1 MDMIDIVSIVII
13 VFSLGVFYWFGRF
26 TYKLIKQHYDIYPL
40 LYGFEEAEKKK
51 KS

>member
-1 MDMIDIVSIVII
+1 MDIIDIMSIVII

-26 TYKLIKQHYDIYPL
+26 TYKLIKQHHDIYPL
-40 LYGFEEAEKKK
+40 LYGLEEAEKKK